1 MLDWMKKRGAPAY
14 SPREAAAMEKTKPQR
29 RAMSG
34 KYLLLY
40 NYLENR
46 YVNMVV
52 LTFAEIEDL
61 LGFALPPQARLEE
74 RWWTDRES
82 TAAGSNYADSWILA
96 SRTATPNML
105 ARTVA
110 FERAA

>member
-14 SPREAAAMEKTKPQR
+14 APREAAVVAVAKPHR

-40 NYLENR
+40 DYLENR
-46 YVNMVV
+46 YANMVV

-61 LGFALPPQARLEE
+61 LGFALPPQARLDQ
-74 RWWTDRES
+74 RWWTDRENN
-82 TAAGSNYADSWILA
+82 AAGSNYADSWILA
-96 SRTATPNML
+96 SRTATPNMQ